1 MGLAYPPYLPTTGS
15 HITRIRHLSEHS
27 KSANFV
33 DNSAS
38 GLGPRSRPNGPH
50 IPPHHSGDSSPV
62 SLRIMHG
69 RNHAGRM
76 FWFFHELFIT
86 FVTASLSK
94 SLKPP
99 YPWQQPPTPP
109 PTALTQGASSRRP
122 NAKRPTKRS
131 SKRNSHPRSSPSVSP
146 RASLRR
152 QAHPSPSVRRLA

>member
-1 MGLAYPPYLPTTGS
+1 MGS

-33 DNSAS
+33 DNSTS
-38 GLGPRSRPNGPH
+38 GLWPHPRPNGPH
-50 IPPHHSGDSSPV
+50 IPPHHSGDSSRV
-62 SLRIMHG
+62 SPRIMRR
-69 RNHAGRM
+69 RNRAGRM

-86 FVTASLSK
+86 FVAASMSK

-99 YPWQQPPTPP
+99 YLWHKPPTPP
-109 PTALTQGASSRRP
+109 PTALTRGASSRRQ

-131 SKRNSHPRSSPSVSP
+131 SKRNSHPRSSPSASP

-152 QAHPSPSVRRLA
+152 QAHPNPSVRRLA